1 MHMLTYNTGNVSLFR
16 CSRFGLC
23 VLMMISFLYA
33 QGSFAH
39 SMTGDITRSSG
50 GEPFGGERIGT
61 VSIHSTDRRTTVSTD
76 LNASSDGNM
85 FEGSLV
91 DAGGSV

>member
-1 MHMLTYNTGNVSLFR
+1 MHMLTYNTGDVSF
-16 CSRFGLC
+16 
-23 VLMMISFLYA
+23 ISLQPFWPLRTDDDFFLYA

-61 VSIHSTDRRTTVSTD
+61 
-76 LNASSDGNM
+76 
-85 FEGSLV
+85 
-91 DAGGSV
+91 